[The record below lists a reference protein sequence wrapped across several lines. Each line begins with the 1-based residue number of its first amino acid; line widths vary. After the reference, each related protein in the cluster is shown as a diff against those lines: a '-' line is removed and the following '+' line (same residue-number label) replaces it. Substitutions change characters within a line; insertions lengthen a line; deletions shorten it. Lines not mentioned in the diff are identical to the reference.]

1 MSTNK
6 SAKRAIQ
13 LLAEGAFPAD
23 WALVPVAGKETYV
36 KGWTKRALDRTALEL
51 EYKLNGSYR
60 GLGVVTGGF
69 SNGLIALD
77 IDGPT
82 ADARYRDLAGDDYM
96 AFGKEDTWTTT
107 SGREGRRQIFWRV
120 PTEFIDGMEDVSA
133 IIRRVDGRWH
143 LGKGDPQCQAD
154 KDELNE
160 NAEYEELVLRFNKCQ
175 SVLPGSPHPITK
187 GVYWW
192 ANDVREVK
200 PAPPWVIDAV
210 LPCLKSKDWMSSEML
225 DEIRED
231 MNTTAGDTLRPINQI
246 RGWFFKTDKNYPN
259 QKILAGGQ
267 ELLEKLVFKAER
279 FQKGFRWSNKGGNQR
294 ANFCPWHGG
303 RTGTSFQYCIDN
315 GWWYCHAERRGGDI
329 VDFVHRIYVDDIYV
343 DRPRGADLERV
354 VRELAAAVDLDYD
367 IEIQKVRV
375 ETKEDRALKIT
386 PEKLLDQAEQI
397 MKTERNPGYRN
408 IQLQNLINSSN
419 FYGYKPKQLMS
430 LVRQSQRYK
439 KNGGSGI
446 LRKRGWSKE
455 VSNVEAV
462 IPGLM
467 QTCRQYMVHAR
478 GGVGKSAMAMCI
490 ARMIGLGE
498 EMMVRGIK
506 VQAQQGPVMW
516 VSNDQGT
523 GQLKQMMLE
532 QNLEEELCPWFHM
545 VDNWMSD
552 QHDDLVEII
561 QEVKPRLIVMDSLST
576 VIEGD
581 ENRGEYADYI
591 YQMSKC
597 NGDPGVHGGFEGC
610 ALLWIH
616 HNRKDDSVFR
626 GSDRLQN
633 AVDEAWALRTM
644 TEEEEEEHGHDK
656 RFLTIGKSRMGR
668 HGDRLM
674 VSMDDEYNL
683 TVEDMTPTLQRK
695 GIQRN
700 GNFTADGLVLDILA
714 NAENPLGRVELLD
727 ALNIRMRNQ
736 AGKEITEWGLRKFI
750 ARWLEQQ
757 LIEEGKWQPPG
768 GGRPRRVYSS
778 RGVRDSSLSNIDVDD
793 PLTWP
798 PLAFELFKGAHKNW
812 VKNSP
817 EPIPSNTLT
826 EFDEGTPGCTHPGEP
841 LSVGDQNESVF
852 VNSPDSE
859 KVTPATDPEES
870 SIFGEISPSLRGE
883 NAQSEIRESD
893 RWTYDRYKAID
904 DPNPAKFG
912 AEWDPSA
919 FDFLDDL

>member
-1 MSTNK
+1 MGNNK
-6 SAKRAIQ
+6 NAKRAIQ

-51 EYKLNGSYR
+51 QYKLNGSYK

-82 ADARYRDLAGDDYM
+82 ADARYKDLAGDDYM
-96 AFGKEDTWTTT
+96 AFGEEDTWTTT

-120 PTEFIDGMEDVSA
+120 PAEFIDEMEDVKT
-133 IIRRVDGRWH
+133 IIRRVEGYWH
-143 LGKGDPQCQAD
+143 LGKGDPLNQAD
-154 KDELNE
+154 KDELKE
-160 NAEYEELVLRFNKCQ
+160 NAKYEELVLRFNKCQ

-187 GVYWW
+187 GMYWW
-192 ANDVREVK
+192 ANDVRDVK
-200 PAPPWVIDAV
+200 PAPPWVIDV
-210 LPCLKSKDWMSSEML
+210 VMPFRKPKVWMSSEKL

-231 MNTTAGDTLRPINQI
+231 LTVTAGDTLRPINQI
-246 RGWFFKTDKNYPN
+246 RGWFFKDDKNSPY

-279 FQKGFRWSNKGGNQR
+279 FQNGFHWADKGDDHRT
-294 ANFCPWHGG
+294 NFCPWHGG
-303 RTGTSFQYCIDN
+303 ESGTSFQYNVTN
-315 GWWYCHAERRGGDI
+315 GCWYCMAEGVGGDI
-329 VDFVHRIYVDDIYV
+329 IDFVHRFYIDDIFAGK
-343 DRPRGADLERV
+343 PRGADLERV
-354 VRELAAAVDLDYD
+354 VRELAAGVDIDYER
-367 IEIQKVRV
+367 EITKVLV
-375 ETKEDRALKIT
+375 ERTEDRALKLT
-386 PEKLLDQAEQI
+386 PENLLDEAERI
-397 MKTERNPGYRN
+397 MKSERNPGVRN

-419 FYGYKPKQLMS
+419 FYGYKPKQLMV

-455 VSNVEAV
+455 VSTVEAV

-523 GQLKQMMLE
+523 GQLKQMMME
-532 QNLEEELCPWFHM
+532 QNLDEENCPWFHM

-552 QHDDLVEII
+552 QHDDLVDII
-561 QEVKPRLIVMDSLST
+561 QKIKPRLIVMDSLST

-581 ENRGEYADYI
+581 ENRGEYADYL

-597 NGDPGVHGGFEGC
+597 NGDPQVHGGFEGC
-610 ALLWIH
+610 AILWIH
-616 HNRKDDSVFR
+616 HNRKDDAVFR

-633 AVDEAWALRTM
+633 AVDEAWALRAM
-644 TEEEEEEHGHDK
+644 TEEEEAEHGHDK
-656 RFLTIGKSRMGR
+656 RFMTIGKSRMNR
-668 HGDRLM
+668 SGDRLM

-695 GIQRN
+695 GSQRN
-700 GNFTADGLVLDILA
+700 GNYTADGLVLDILA
-714 NAENPLGRVELLD
+714 KAENPLGRMELLE
-727 ALNIRMRNQ
+727 ALNIKMRNQ

-757 LIEEGKWQPPG
+757 LIEESKWQPPG
-768 GGRPRRVYSS
+768 GGRPRMVYSS

-798 PLAFELFKGAHKNW
+798 PLGFRLFQGAHKNW
-812 VKNSP
+812 VKNPQELDS
-817 EPIPSNTLT
+817 SNTPT
-826 EFDEGTPGCTHPGEP
+826 EADEGTNGCTHPDEGVSE
-841 LSVGDQNESVF
+841 GDQNERVF
-852 VNSPDSE
+852 ENSPISE
-859 KVTPATDPEES
+859 KVTAATDPEES
-870 SIFGEISPSLRGE
+870 SIFGEVSRFLIEE

-893 RWTYDRYKAID
+893 RWTYDREKAID

-912 AEWDPSA
+912 PEWDPSA
-919 FDFLDDL
+919 FDLFDDL